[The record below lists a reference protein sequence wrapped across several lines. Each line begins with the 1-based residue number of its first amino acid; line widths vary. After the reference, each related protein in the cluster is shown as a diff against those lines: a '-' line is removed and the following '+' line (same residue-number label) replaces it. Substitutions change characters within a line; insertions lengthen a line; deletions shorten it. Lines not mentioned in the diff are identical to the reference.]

1 MIVDARPYNDYLREH
16 IKGAVSIPFYDM
28 DKMVGKLP
36 KDIWIITYCACPH
49 AMAKRAADK
58 LRAAGYDKVG
68 ALDEGFNAWKGNG
81 YQTQSGNAK

>member
-1 MIVDARPYNDYLREH
+1 
-16 IKGAVSIPFYDM
+16 
-28 DKMVGKLP
+28 
-36 KDIWIITYCACPH
+36 
-49 AMAKRAADK
+49 MAKRAADK